1 MGLQAWP
8 PKLLHCSP
16 RRLLIHHK
24 QQPALTRR
32 AFLLPINYRRSAGL
46 DKDPQG
52 ATMGTMEGNQAFTN
66 TLENTM
72 DRFLLAAVI
81 LTLGSMLAACG
92 SADSQPSPVPQQAQ
106 TNAPGALPEAPRPFP
121 EAIKQPTTP
130 ELIAKDDMVAQASY
144 FRIKTTLLN
153 PLSQQGRICEAL
165 RETDE
170 FLEAIWKGFDTRSFH
185 RYVASYVD
193 RPMLRNPQAYKDIL
207 PSYYRQIEKCNS
219 AVKP

>member
-1 MGLQAWP
+1 
-8 PKLLHCSP
+8 
-16 RRLLIHHK
+16 
-24 QQPALTRR
+24 
-32 AFLLPINYRRSAGL
+32 
-46 DKDPQG
+46 
-52 ATMGTMEGNQAFTN
+52 
-66 TLENTM
+66 M

-81 LTLGSMLAACG
+81 ITLGSMLAACG
-92 SADSQPSPVPQQAQ
+92 SADSPASPIPQQAQ
-106 TNAPGALPEAPRPFP
+106 TNAPEAHPEAPGAIP
-121 EAIKQPTTP
+121 EGIKQPTTP

-144 FRIKTTLLN
+144 YRIKTTLLN

-170 FLEAIWKGFDTRSFH
+170 FMLAIWKGLSPLGFH